1 MSLNGQVPNGSAQD
15 PIEISSL
22 QTVIGIN
29 FGNSFASIAVL
40 TKEGLAEC
48 IANEDGERQIA
59 CAISFHGEE
68 VYIGNEAKQQ
78 LVKNSANTI
87 IGFRNLLGKKFSE
100 LPNDRSTS
108 SAPVIQHPDVPDTPA
123 YKVQVLLPAPSPLS
137 LPASSAPTPRSN
149 NTPAASQLAT
159 PRSEPIP
166 GERMLTPADV
176 TTLFLRSLLQS
187 AEAFLGKPVDGAVL
201 TVPGWFAPVQVDAL
215 QEAASAAGIRVLQL
229 LENTGAAALCAATNA
244 STTTTTGVAQSLSVG
259 PDRTQL
265 VVDLGA
271 SSLSLSLLAVR
282 QGLFHHLTPPAHHLE
297 DAGGNA
303 IDDRLLKFFAK
314 DFTKKTGV
322 PLKVAPAASDAVADL
337 RAEARLRLAL
347 LHTKRAIAA
356 SSFGGGST
364 TATCAVESLKDG
376 LDYTGSINRLRFDME
391 AAPIYA
397 TVIARAGELLQRAGL
412 DWVQVDEVVYA
423 GGSACLSGL
432 DAVLAVRLSEDAT
445 TPFVTGTVAG
455 GGIGDPTTI
464 LARGAA
470 LQARLLAEIAGGT
483 GVEDERVRKAFER
496 GSELV
501 GVKAT
506 ARTIGVLFPE
516 AAESGGLGGQWIG
529 GIRAET
535 AVPARRTYALE
546 VDLGEYV
553 QGGEKLV
560 GLEVWE
566 VKEGVKIEKVKPPQ
580 DEDEEEEEE
589 LVEVAERTISKEV
602 YLGALVVRAR
612 QGRKGGSGWR
622 ASIEVQ
628 FLIGVSGQLEV
639 SAYETGKGGA
649 KDVLVVG

>member
-1 MSLNGQVPNGSAQD
+1 MRPSLFSRSLLLE
-15 PIEISSL
+15 PI
-22 QTVIGIN
+22 
-29 FGNSFASIAVL
+29 
-40 TKEGLAEC
+40 
-48 IANEDGERQIA
+48 
-59 CAISFHGEE
+59 
-68 VYIGNEAKQQ
+68 
-78 LVKNSANTI
+78 
-87 IGFRNLLGKKFSE
+87 LGRVRRFSE
-100 LPNDRSTS
+100 LPKDRPTSS
-108 SAPVIQHPDVPDTPA
+108 SAPVIQHPDIPDTPA

-137 LPASSAPTPRSN
+137 LPASSVQTPRTN

-166 GERMLTPADV
+166 GERILTPADV

-201 TVPGWFAPVQVDAL
+201 TVPGWFAPAQMDAL

-229 LENTGAAALCAATNA
+229 LEDAGAAALCAASNTG
-244 STTTTTGVAQSLSVG
+244 TTTAQSSGVG

-297 DAGGNA
+297 DAGGDA

-314 DFTKKTGV
+314 DFTKKTSV
-322 PLKVAPAASDAVADL
+322 QLKVAPAASDAVADL

-347 LHTKRAIAA
+347 LHTKRTIAA
-356 SSFGGGST
+356 SSFGGGSS

-391 AAPIYA
+391 AAPIYG
-397 TVIARAGELLQRAGL
+397 TVVARAGELLQRAGL
-412 DWVQVDEVVYA
+412 NWVQVDEVVYA

-432 DAVLAVRLSEDAT
+432 DAALAGHLGEDAT

-470 LQARLLAEIAGGT
+470 LQARLLAGIAGGT
-483 GVEDERVRKAFER
+483 GVEDERVGKAFER

-516 AAESGGLGGQWIG
+516 SAESGGLGGQWIG
-529 GIRAET
+529 GIQTET
-535 AVPARRTYALE
+535 AVPARRTYSLE
-546 VDLGEYV
+546 VDLGGEYV

-566 VKEGVKIEKVKPPQ
+566 VREGVKIEKVTPPKE
-580 DEDEEEEEE
+580 EDEEEEEE
-589 LVEVAERTISKEV
+589 EEEAVEVAEKTITKEV
-602 YLGALVVRAR
+602 YLGALTVRAR
-612 QGRKGGSGWR
+612 QGRKRGSGWR

-628 FLIGVSGQLEV
+628 FLIGASGQLEV
-639 SAYETGKGGA
+639 SAYETGKEGA
-649 KDVLVVG
+649 KDVMVVE

>member
-1 MSLNGQVPNGSAQD
+1 M
-15 PIEISSL
+15 
-22 QTVIGIN
+22 
-29 FGNSFASIAVL
+29 
-40 TKEGLAEC
+40 
-48 IANEDGERQIA
+48 
-59 CAISFHGEE
+59 
-68 VYIGNEAKQQ
+68 
-78 LVKNSANTI
+78 
-87 IGFRNLLGKKFSE
+87 
-100 LPNDRSTS
+100 
-108 SAPVIQHPDVPDTPA
+108 
-123 YKVQVLLPAPSPLS
+123 
-137 LPASSAPTPRSN
+137 
-149 NTPAASQLAT
+149 
-159 PRSEPIP
+159 
-166 GERMLTPADV
+166 

-201 TVPGWFAPVQVDAL
+201 TVPGWFASPQLDAL
-215 QEAASAAGIRVLQL
+215 REAASAAGIRVLQL
-229 LENTGAAALCAATNA
+229 LEDAGAAALCAASNA
-244 STTTTTGVAQSLSVG
+244 STTTTTDVG

-282 QGLFHHLTPPAHHLE
+282 QGLFHHLTQPAHHLE
-297 DAGGNA
+297 DVGGDA

-314 DFTKKTGV
+314 DFTKKTSV

-347 LHTKRAIAA
+347 LHTKRTVAA
-356 SSFGGGST
+356 SSVGGGN

-397 TVIARAGELLQRAGL
+397 GVVARAGELLQRAGL

-423 GGSACLSGL
+423 GGSSCLPGL
-432 DAVLAVRLSEDAT
+432 DATLAVRLRENAT
-445 TPFVTGTVAG
+445 TPFFTGTVAG

-470 LQARLLAEIAGGT
+470 LQARLLAEIGSGS
-483 GVEDERVRKAFER
+483 GVEDERVRKAFEHE
-496 GSELV
+496 SEHV

-529 GIRAET
+529 GIQAET

-553 QGGEKLV
+553 GGEKLV

-566 VKEGVKIEKVKPPQ
+566 VKEGVKVEKVKPPK
-580 DEDEEEEEE
+580 DEDDAPESEDEEEEEE
-589 LVEVAERTISKEV
+589 VEVVERTISKEV
-602 YLGALVVRAR
+602 YLGALAVRAR
-612 QGRKGGSGWR
+612 QGRKRGSGWR

-628 FLIGVSGQLEV
+628 FLIEASGKLQV
-639 SAYETGKGGA
+639 SAYETGNEGT
-649 KDVLVVG
+649 KDVIVVG

>member
-1 MSLNGQVPNGSAQD
+1 MRLSVLDLLLRVLNP
-15 PIEISSL
+15 SS
-22 QTVIGIN
+22 G
-29 FGNSFASIAVL
+29 G
-40 TKEGLAEC
+40 
-48 IANEDGERQIA
+48 R
-59 CAISFHGEE
+59 
-68 VYIGNEAKQQ
+68 
-78 LVKNSANTI
+78 
-87 IGFRNLLGKKFSE
+87 FSE
-100 LPNDRSTS
+100 IPKDRSTV
-108 SAPVIQHPDVPDTPA
+108 SAPVIQHPDIPDTPA
-123 YKVQVLLPAPSPLS
+123 YKVQVLQPAPSPLS
-137 LPASSAPTPRSN
+137 PPASSAQTPRSN
-149 NTPAASQLAT
+149 NTPAASQFAT

-166 GERMLTPADV
+166 AERILTPADV

-201 TVPGWFAPVQVDAL
+201 TVPGWFAPVQMDAL

-229 LENTGAAALCAATNA
+229 LEDAGAAALCAAANVNA
-244 STTTTTGVAQSLSVG
+244 TTTTAQSSGVG

-297 DAGGNA
+297 DAGGDA

-314 DFTKKTGV
+314 DFTKKTSV
-322 PLKVAPAASDAVADL
+322 SLKVAPAASDAVADL

-347 LHTKRAIAA
+347 LHTKRTIAA
-356 SSFGGGST
+356 SSFGGGSS
-364 TATCAVESLKDG
+364 TATCAVESLKEG

-397 TVIARAGELLQRAGL
+397 TVVARASEILQRAGL

-432 DAVLAVRLSEDAT
+432 DAALAARLGEDAT

-455 GGIGDPTTI
+455 GGVGDPTTI

-483 GVEDERVRKAFER
+483 GVEDKRVRKAFEH

-501 GVKAT
+501 DIKTT

-529 GIRAET
+529 GIRTET

-553 QGGEKLV
+553 QGEEKLV

-566 VKEGVKIEKVKPPQ
+566 VKEGVKVEKVKPPK
-580 DEDEEEEEE
+580 DEEEEDEDE
-589 LVEVAERTISKEV
+589 DGMVEVAERNISKEA
-602 YLGALVVRAR
+602 YLGGLAVRAR
-612 QGRKGGSGWR
+612 EGRKGDSGWR

-628 FLIGVSGQLEV
+628 FLIEASGRLQV
-639 SAYETGKGGA
+639 SAYETGKGAA
-649 KDVLVVG
+649 KDVLVLG

>member
-1 MSLNGQVPNGSAQD
+1 MRTPSPG
-15 PIEISSL
+15 
-22 QTVIGIN
+22 
-29 FGNSFASIAVL
+29 FA
-40 TKEGLAEC
+40 TC
-48 IANEDGERQIA
+48 
-59 CAISFHGEE
+59 
-68 VYIGNEAKQQ
+68 
-78 LVKNSANTI
+78 LVKSAYHS
-87 IGFRNLLGKKFSE
+87 FLDFCFQHPEARARRFSE
-100 LPNDRSTS
+100 LPKDRPTSS
-108 SAPVIQHPDVPDTPA
+108 SAPVIQHPDIPDTPA

-137 LPASSAPTPRSN
+137 SAQTPRTN

-166 GERMLTPADV
+166 GERVLTPADV

-201 TVPGWFAPVQVDAL
+201 TVPGWFTPAQMDAL

-229 LENTGAAALCAATNA
+229 LEDAGAAALCAAANV
-244 STTTTTGVAQSLSVG
+244 STTTTGQSSGVG

-297 DAGGNA
+297 DAGGDA
-303 IDDRLLKFFAK
+303 IDNRLLKFFAK
-314 DFTKKTGV
+314 DFTKKTSV
-322 PLKVAPAASDAVADL
+322 QLKVAPAASDAVADL

-347 LHTKRAIAA
+347 LHTKRTIAA
-356 SSFGGGST
+356 SSFGGGSS

-397 TVIARAGELLQRAGL
+397 SVIARAGELLQQAGL

-432 DAVLAVRLSEDAT
+432 DAALSVHLGEDST

-483 GVEDERVRKAFER
+483 GLEDERVRKAFER

-529 GIRAET
+529 GIQAET
-535 AVPARRTYALE
+535 AAPARRTYALE
-546 VDLGEYV
+546 VDLGGEYV

-566 VKEGVKIEKVKPPQ
+566 VREGVKVEKVKPPK

-589 LVEVAERTISKEV
+589 EEDAVEVAERTISKEV
-602 YLGALVVRAR
+602 YLGALAVRAR

-628 FLIGVSGQLEV
+628 FLIGASGQLEV
-639 SAYETGKGGA
+639 SAYERGNEGA

>member
-1 MSLNGQVPNGSAQD
+1 
-15 PIEISSL
+15 
-22 QTVIGIN
+22 
-29 FGNSFASIAVL
+29 
-40 TKEGLAEC
+40 
-48 IANEDGERQIA
+48 
-59 CAISFHGEE
+59 
-68 VYIGNEAKQQ
+68 
-78 LVKNSANTI
+78 
-87 IGFRNLLGKKFSE
+87 
-100 LPNDRSTS
+100 
-108 SAPVIQHPDVPDTPA
+108 
-123 YKVQVLLPAPSPLS
+123 
-137 LPASSAPTPRSN
+137 
-149 NTPAASQLAT
+149 
-159 PRSEPIP
+159 
-166 GERMLTPADV
+166 V

-201 TVPGWFAPVQVDAL
+201 TVPGWFAPVQMDAL

-229 LENTGAAALCAATNA
+229 LEDAGAAALCVATNTSA
-244 STTTTTGVAQSLSVG
+244 TTTTTAQSSG
-259 PDRTQL
+259 PDTQL

-271 SSLSLSLLAVR
+271 SSLSLSLLSVR

-297 DAGGNA
+297 DAGGDA

-314 DFTKKTGV
+314 DFTKKTSV
-322 PLKVAPAASDAVADL
+322 QLKVAPAASDAVADL

-347 LHTKRAIAA
+347 LHTKRTIAA
-356 SSFGGGST
+356 SSFGGGSS

-391 AAPIYA
+391 AAPIFA
-397 TVIARAGELLQRAGL
+397 TVVARASELLQRAGL

-432 DAVLAVRLSEDAT
+432 DAALAARLGEDAT

-470 LQARLLAEIAGGT
+470 LQARLLAGIAGGT

-501 GVKAT
+501 GVEAT

-529 GIRAET
+529 GIKAET

-566 VKEGVKIEKVKPPQ
+566 VKEGVKVEKVKPPQ

-589 LVEVAERTISKEV
+589 TVEVAERTISKEV
-602 YLGALVVRAR
+602 YLGALAVRAR

-628 FLIGVSGQLEV
+628 FLIGASGRLEV
-639 SAYETGKGGA
+639 SAYETGKEGS
-649 KDVLVVG
+649 KDVMVVG

>member
-1 MSLNGQVPNGSAQD
+1 MENARSLVR
-15 PIEISSL
+15 SL
-22 QTVIGIN
+22 FMVKKPYVFFFSLSRLWAFSFVITYRI
-29 FGNSFASIAVL
+29 
-40 TKEGLAEC
+40 
-48 IANEDGERQIA
+48 Q
-59 CAISFHGEE
+59 
-68 VYIGNEAKQQ
+68 YIGNEAKQQ

-87 IGFRNLLGKKFSE
+87 IGFRNLLGKKCVYLYFHESLELTSWGARRFSE
-100 LPNDRSTS
+100 LPKDRSTS
-108 SAPVIQHPDVPDTPA
+108 SAPVIQHPDIPDTPA
-123 YKVQVLLPAPSPLS
+123 YKVQVLQPAPSPLS
-137 LPASSAPTPRSN
+137 PPTSSAQTPRTN

-166 GERMLTPADV
+166 SERILTPADV

-201 TVPGWFAPVQVDAL
+201 TVPGWFSPVQADAL
-215 QEAASAAGIRVLQL
+215 QEAASTAGIRVLQL
-229 LENTGAAALCAATNA
+229 LEDAGAAALCAVANSSTATTA
-244 STTTTTGVAQSLSVG
+244 TAQSSGVG

-297 DAGGNA
+297 GVGGDA

-314 DFTKKTGV
+314 DFTKKTSV
-322 PLKVAPAASDAVADL
+322 QLKVAPAASDTVADL

-347 LHTKRAIAA
+347 LHTKRTIAA
-356 SSFGGGST
+356 SSFGGGSS
-364 TATCAVESLKDG
+364 TATCAVESLKEG

-397 TVIARAGELLQRAGL
+397 TVVARASELLQQAGL

-432 DAVLAVRLSEDAT
+432 DAALAVRLGEDAN
-445 TPFVTGTVAG
+445 TPFVTGAVAG

-483 GVEDERVRKAFER
+483 SVEDERVRKAFER
-496 GSELV
+496 GSELI

-506 ARTIGVLFPE
+506 TRTIGVLFPE

-529 GIRAET
+529 GIQTET

-546 VDLGEYV
+546 VDLGGEYV

-566 VKEGVKIEKVKPPQ
+566 VKEGVKFEKVKPPE
-580 DEDEEEEEE
+580 DDDEEEEEE
-589 LVEVAERTISKEV
+589 TVEVAERTISKEV
-602 YLGALVVRAR
+602 YLGALAVRAR

-628 FLIGVSGQLEV
+628 FLIGASGKLEV
-639 SAYETGKGGA
+639 SAYETGKEGA

>member
-1 MSLNGQVPNGSAQD
+1 MARIPSSAFATCSVKSASLICFHEPPG
-15 PIEISSL
+15 PI
-22 QTVIGIN
+22 
-29 FGNSFASIAVL
+29 
-40 TKEGLAEC
+40 
-48 IANEDGERQIA
+48 
-59 CAISFHGEE
+59 
-68 VYIGNEAKQQ
+68 
-78 LVKNSANTI
+78 
-87 IGFRNLLGKKFSE
+87 LGRRFSE
-100 LPNDRSTS
+100 LPKDRSTP
-108 SAPVIQHPDVPDTPA
+108 SAPVIQHPDIPDTPA
-123 YKVQVLLPAPSPLS
+123 YKVQVLQPAPSPLS
-137 LPASSAPTPRSN
+137 PAASSAQTPRTN
-149 NTPAASQLAT
+149 NTPAASQFAT

-166 GERMLTPADV
+166 GERILTPADV

-187 AEAFLGKPVDGAVL
+187 AEAFLGKPVDGVVL
-201 TVPGWFAPVQVDAL
+201 TTPGWFAPAEMDAL

-229 LENTGAAALCAATNA
+229 LEDAGAAALCAAANA
-244 STTTTTGVAQSLSVG
+244 STTTTTTTAQSSGVG

-282 QGLFHHLTPPAHHLE
+282 QSLFHHLSPPAHHLE
-297 DAGGNA
+297 NAGGDA

-314 DFTKKTGV
+314 DFTKKTSV

-347 LHTKRAIAA
+347 LHTKRTIAA
-356 SSFGGGST
+356 SNFGGGSS

-397 TVIARAGELLQRAGL
+397 TVVARAGELLQQAGL

-432 DAVLAVRLSEDAT
+432 DAALAVRLGEDAT

-483 GVEDERVRKAFER
+483 GVEEERVRKAFER
-496 GSELV
+496 GSEIV

-516 AAESGGLGGQWIG
+516 TAESGGLGGQWIG
-529 GIRAET
+529 GIKAET

-566 VKEGVKIEKVKPPQ
+566 VKEGVKVEKVKPPK

-589 LVEVAERTISKEV
+589 EETVEVAERTISKEV

-628 FLIGVSGQLEV
+628 FLIGASGQLQV
-639 SAYETGKGGA
+639 SAYEKGKEGS

>member
-1 MSLNGQVPNGSAQD
+1 MCVAFIILYW
-15 PIEISSL
+15 L
-22 QTVIGIN
+22 QYV
-29 FGNSFASIAVL
+29 
-40 TKEGLAEC
+40 
-48 IANEDGERQIA
+48 
-59 CAISFHGEE
+59 
-68 VYIGNEAKQQ
+68 GNEAKQH

-87 IGFRNLLGKKFSE
+87 IGFRNLLGKKYVSFLDLLSVPISQRRFSE
-100 LPNDRSTS
+100 VPKDRSTS
-108 SAPVIQHPDVPDTPA
+108 SAPVIQHPDIPDTPA
-123 YKVQVLLPAPSPLS
+123 YKVQILQPAPSPLS
-137 LPASSAPTPRSN
+137 PAASSAPTPRTN

-166 GERMLTPADV
+166 AERILTPADV

-201 TVPGWFAPVQVDAL
+201 TVPGWFSPVQMDAL

-229 LENTGAAALCAATNA
+229 LEDAGAAALCASTNT
-244 STTTTTGVAQSLSVG
+244 STTTTTAQSSGVG

-282 QGLFHHLTPPAHHLE
+282 HGLFHHLTPPAHHLE
-297 DAGGNA
+297 GAGGDA

-314 DFTKKTGV
+314 DFTKKTSM
-322 PLKVAPAASDAVADL
+322 PLKVAPAANDAVADL

-347 LHTKRAIAA
+347 LHTKRTIAA
-356 SSFGGGST
+356 SSFGGGSS

-391 AAPIYA
+391 AAQIYA
-397 TVIARAGELLQRAGL
+397 TVVTRAGELLQRAGL

-423 GGSACLSGL
+423 GGCACLSGL
-432 DAVLAVRLSEDAT
+432 DAALAVRLGEDAT

-470 LQARLLAEIAGGT
+470 LQARLLTEIAGGT

-496 GSELV
+496 GSELI

-516 AAESGGLGGQWIG
+516 AAEPGGLGGQWIG

-535 AVPARRTYALE
+535 AVPARRTYALD

-553 QGGEKLV
+553 KGVEKLV

-566 VKEGVKIEKVKPPQ
+566 VKEGVKVETVKPAK
-580 DEDEEEEEE
+580 DEDGEEEEEDE
-589 LVEVAERTISKEV
+589 AVEVAERTISKEV
-602 YLGALVVRAR
+602 YLGALAIRAR
-612 QGRKGGSGWR
+612 QGRKVGSGWR

-628 FLIGVSGQLEV
+628 FLIEAGGRLQVSG
-639 SAYETGKGGA
+639 YETGKEGD
-649 KDVLVVG
+649 KDVLVVS